1 MIMRYRQAYTSH
13 LLNKA
18 LYRFYLLNDEEKALA
33 QKTVQRIIRIRRHI
47 YERAE
52 RLGYVQRCIDAIP
65 ACRGEC
71 CKWHFP
77 ENLEFAD
84 MAVTICSVSSEE
96 LNTLERRL
104 LCHDGKKYCPAL
116 GRSGCLLSYESR
128 PTVCAVSYPCFAG
141 EIYHAYVQ
149 KQQIEINRLNS
160 VLNTLFQ
167 KERKAPGGQFHE
179 NQV

>member
-1 MIMRYRQAYTSH
+1 MGNRQAYTSR
-13 LLNKA
+13 LLKKA
-18 LYRFYLLNDEEKALA
+18 RFRFYLLNDGEKALA
-33 QKTVQRIIRIRRHI
+33 RKTVKRIIRIRHHI
-47 YERAE
+47 YKRAE

-77 ENLEFAD
+77 ENLDVAD

-96 LNTLERRL
+96 LNALEKRL
-104 LCHDGKKYCPAL
+104 LCHDGKQYCPAL
-116 GRSGCLLSYESR
+116 GKSGCPLSYESR

-141 EIYHAYVQ
+141 ETYHAVVE
-149 KQQIEINRLNS
+149 KKQIEINRLRS
-160 VLNTLFQ
+160 VLKTLFQ

-179 NQV
+179 KQV